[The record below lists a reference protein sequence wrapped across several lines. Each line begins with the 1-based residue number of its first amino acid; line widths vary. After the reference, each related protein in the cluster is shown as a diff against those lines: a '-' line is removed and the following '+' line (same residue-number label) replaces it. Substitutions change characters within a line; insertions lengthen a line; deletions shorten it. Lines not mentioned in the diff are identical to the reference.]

1 MTTSPARGAVRL
13 RLMPWRRASVGRRQ
27 RGSALLLFPAAV
39 MVVFALG
46 VICVDSGSAYLARR
60 ALTDH
65 ATAAADDVAAQAVDL
80 AAFYGNPAVLRID
93 PVRAERVL
101 EDLTSAQRTDGGV
114 MITGERLAISPD
126 GRQVTVTAVGR
137 ARTVFAF
144 GPARRRFV
152 ILTARATATVRQV
165 AIRPA

>member
-1 MTTSPARGAVRL
+1 MRLSAGPAPRGREGA
-13 RLMPWRRASVGRRQ
+13 AGHE
-27 RGSALLLFPAAV
+27 RGSALVLFPAAV

-65 ATAAADDVAAQAVDL
+65 VAGAADDVAAQAVDL
-80 AAFYGNPAVLRID
+80 TAFYGTPAVLRID
-93 PVRAERVL
+93 PQRAQRVL
-101 EDLTSAQRTDGGV
+101 EDITAAQKTDGGV
-114 MITGERLAISPD
+114 VITAEQLSVSGD
-126 GRQVTVTAVGR
+126 GRQVTVTATGR

-152 ILTARATATVRQV
+152 TLTARATATVHEV
-165 AIRPA
+165 SIRPG

>member
-1 MTTSPARGAVRL
+1 MRLSWGLVVRRHRGAGRT
-13 RLMPWRRASVGRRQ
+13 ASHE

-65 ATAAADDVAAQAVDL
+65 VAGAADEVAAQAVDL
-80 AAFYGNPAVLRID
+80 NAFYGNPAELRID
-93 PVRAERVL
+93 PQRAQRAL
-101 EDLTSAQRTDGGV
+101 EDITTAQRTDGGV
-114 MITGERLAISPD
+114 VITGEQLVVSSD
-126 GRQVTVTAVGR
+126 GRQVTVTATGR
-137 ARTVFAF
+137 ARAVFAF

-152 ILTARATATVRQV
+152 TLTARATATVHEV
-165 AIRPA
+165 SIHPG